1 MLRNVSIRMV
11 INFVDYRLHLSKLKQ
26 ALFAFGLHDYFQFS
40 ILNFQLFLNS
50 HRSAYEEDD
59 QYDVSYE

>member
-1 MLRNVSIRMV
+1 MLRNASIRMV

-40 ILNFQLFLNS
+40 ILNSQFS
-50 HRSAYEEDD
+50 IIS
-59 QYDVSYE
+59 